1 MCLQCGKMYKA
12 LRHTSKYCS
21 TLCRVQYNRDMKGRL
36 LIVTT
41 NNKDKEDLA
50 EWFYDSQRR
59 VIRQF
64 RDNYHF
70 CIDFNYWQEETGL
83 KVEKAKSRNPKIIND
98 VRGLRNKLEALRNKK
113 APKQGRILIIK
124 R

>member
-1 MCLQCGKMYKA
+1 
-12 LRHTSKYCS
+12 
-21 TLCRVQYNRDMKGRL
+21 MKGRL

-59 VIRQF
+59 VIRKF

-70 CIDFNYWQEETGL
+70 CIDFNYWHEETGL
-83 KVEKAKSRNPKIIND
+83 KVEKANSKKPKIIND

-113 APKQGRILIIK
+113 APK
-124 R
+124 